1 MTNVQRIRPR
11 IIQRFNPLQRTLHWL
26 MAVCI
31 LAMLFIGVGM
41 VSTVASE
48 YLTLV
53 NIHKPL
59 GILILILAL
68 IRLVVRLRYGAPP
81 LPLDLPEPMKLAAYL
96 SHYALY
102 ALMIAM
108 PLIGWAMLSAAEYPV
123 VIWPG
128 IWLPQILPL
137 DPSLHTLLW
146 NAHFYLAFLF
156 FALILMHLSAA
167 LFHALIRRDG
177 VFDAMGP
184 RLTHDEIAPADW
196 REGAGVCSIEVA
208 PLSSVRNRSMIAQS
222 PAGDRTAPFGSNQ
235 RRHCKQSEAIQGN
248 WSASRLLD
256 RRVASLL
263 AMTILAE
270 RSTRRSALAT
280 C

>member
-1 MTNVQRIRPR
+1 MTNVQRIREVRQVP
-11 IIQRFNPLQRTLHWL
+11 RFNPLQRTLHWL
-26 MAVCI
+26 MAICI

-41 VSTVASE
+41 VSTVASD

-59 GILILILAL
+59 GIAILVLAL

-123 VIWPG
+123 VLWPG
-128 IWLPQILPL
+128 VWLPRILPL
-137 DPSLHTLLW
+137 NPSLHTLLW

-156 FALILMHLSAA
+156 FALILMHLAAA
-167 LFHALIRRDG
+167 LFHGLIRRDG
-177 VFDAMGP
+177 VFDSMAP
-184 RLTHDEIAPADW
+184 TLTHDEVAPA
-196 REGAGVCSIEVA
+196 E
-208 PLSSVRNRSMIAQS
+208 
-222 PAGDRTAPFGSNQ
+222 
-235 RRHCKQSEAIQGN
+235 
-248 WSASRLLD
+248 
-256 RRVASLL
+256 
-263 AMTILAE
+263 
-270 RSTRRSALAT
+270 
-280 C
+280 

>member
-1 MTNVQRIRPR
+1 
-11 IIQRFNPLQRTLHWL
+11 

-41 VSTVASE
+41 VSTVAPE
-48 YLTLV
+48 NLTLV

-108 PLIGWAMLSAAEYPV
+108 PLIGWAMLSAADYPV
-123 VIWPG
+123 TLWPSL
-128 IWLPQILPL
+128 WLPQIVPQSA
-137 DPSLHTLLW
+137 SLHTLLW

-156 FALILMHLSAA
+156 FALILMHLAA
-167 LFHALIRRDG
+167 GLFHALIRRDG
-177 VFDAMGP
+177 VFDTMGP
-184 RLTHDEIAPADW
+184 TLTHDEVAPALG
-196 REGAGVCSIEVA
+196 RKTPG
-208 PLSSVRNRSMIAQS
+208 PVR
-222 PAGDRTAPFGSNQ
+222 
-235 RRHCKQSEAIQGN
+235 
-248 WSASRLLD
+248 SR
-256 RRVASLL
+256 
-263 AMTILAE
+263 
-270 RSTRRSALAT
+270 
-280 C
+280 

>member
-1 MTNVQRIRPR
+1 MTNVQRLRPLPALR
-11 IIQRFNPLQRTLHWL
+11 RFTPLQRALHWI

-156 FALILMHLSAA
+156 FALILMHLAA
-167 LFHALIRRDG
+167 GLFHALVRRDG

-184 RLTHDEIAPADW
+184 RLTHDEAAPA
-196 REGAGVCSIEVA
+196 E
-208 PLSSVRNRSMIAQS
+208 
-222 PAGDRTAPFGSNQ
+222 
-235 RRHCKQSEAIQGN
+235 
-248 WSASRLLD
+248 
-256 RRVASLL
+256 
-263 AMTILAE
+263 
-270 RSTRRSALAT
+270 
-280 C
+280 

>member
-1 MTNVQRIRPR
+1 MTNVQRLRPVPVLR
-11 IIQRFNPLQRTLHWL
+11 RFTPLQRTLHWV

-41 VSTVASE
+41 VSTIAPE

-53 NIHKPL
+53 GIHKPL

-108 PLIGWAMLSAAEYPV
+108 PLIGWAMLSAADYPV
-123 VIWPG
+123 TLWHSN
-128 IWLPQILPL
+128 WLPQIVPQSA
-137 DPSLHTLLW
+137 SLHTLLW

-156 FALILMHLSAA
+156 FALILMHLAA
-167 LFHALIRRDG
+167 GLFHALIRRDD

-184 RLTHDEIAPADW
+184 TLTHDE
-196 REGAGVCSIEVA
+196 VA
-208 PLSSVRNRSMIAQS
+208 PGDWQKAPGPVR
-222 PAGDRTAPFGSNQ
+222 
-235 RRHCKQSEAIQGN
+235 
-248 WSASRLLD
+248 SR
-256 RRVASLL
+256 
-263 AMTILAE
+263 
-270 RSTRRSALAT
+270 
-280 C
+280 